1 MVSPKKGKNVM
12 KKYIALIV
20 VAAVV
25 LAGVLVYYFK
35 NRDDHPKN
43 TIKVSGNIE
52 ATETRL
58 SFQVPGKISRLFVD
72 EGYYIKKGQI
82 TAVLDKEE
90 LTKIKEQAEA
100 NLEQAQS
107 DYNVREK
114 EYLRYSELLKTEAVS
129 VQDRDVAQN
138 NFEVAKAGLDA
149 AKKSVELANI
159 RLGYADLT
167 STVDGFVIVKSAEA
181 GEVVQAGSPVF
192 TVADMNDIWLTAY
205 IKEADIGRV
214 HLNQSVDIKT
224 DSYPGKIYPGRISF
238 ISEESEFTPKYIQT
252 TEERV
257 KLVYRIKINVSNP
270 NYELKPGMPA
280 DGYIK
285 E

>member
-1 MVSPKKGKNVM
+1 M
-12 KKYIALIV
+12 KKYIALIII
-20 VAAVV
+20 AAVV
-25 LAGVLVYYFK
+25 LAGVLIYYFK
-35 NRDDHPKN
+35 NSDDHPKN
-43 TIKVSGNIE
+43 AIKVSGNIE

-58 SFQVPGKISRLFVD
+58 SFQVPGKISKLLVD
-72 EGYYIKKGQI
+72 EGYYIKKGQV

-100 NLEQAQS
+100 NLQQAKS
-107 DYNVREK
+107 DYALREK
-114 EYLRYSELLKTEAVS
+114 DYNRYSQLLKENAVS
-129 VQDRDVAQN
+129 VQERDNALN
-138 NFEVAKAGLDA
+138 NFQVAKAALDA
-149 AKKSVELANI
+149 AKKALELADI

-181 GEVVQAGSPVF
+181 GEVVQIGAPVF

-205 IKEADIGRV
+205 IKEADLGRV

-224 DSYPGKIYPGRISF
+224 DSYPGKIYLGRISF

-257 KLVYRIKINVSNP
+257 KLVYRIKIDVTNT

>member
-1 MVSPKKGKNVM
+1 MVSPGKGKKVM

-20 VAAVV
+20 VAVAV
-25 LAGVLVYYFK
+25 LAGVLIYYIK
-35 NRDDHPKN
+35 NKGAQAKN

-58 SFQVPGKISRLFVD
+58 SFQVPGKISKLLVD
-72 EGYYIKKGQI
+72 EGYYIKKGQV

-107 DYNVREK
+107 DYTLREK
-114 EYLRYSELLKTEAVS
+114 DYTRYNELLKDDAVS
-129 VQDRDVAQN
+129 VQDRDTALN
-138 NFEVAKAGLDA
+138 NFQVAKAGLDA
-149 AKKSVELANI
+149 AKKALDLANI

-205 IKEADIGRV
+205 IREADLGRV
-214 HLNQSVDIKT
+214 HLNQSVNIKT

-257 KLVYRIKINVSNP
+257 KLVYRIKIDVTNT